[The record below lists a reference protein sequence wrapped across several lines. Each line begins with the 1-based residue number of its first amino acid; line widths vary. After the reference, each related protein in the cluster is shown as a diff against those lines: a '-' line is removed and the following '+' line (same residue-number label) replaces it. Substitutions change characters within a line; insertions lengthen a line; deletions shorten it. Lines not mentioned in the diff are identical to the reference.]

1 MLTDNYYDT
10 VRNLF
15 REYKNVF
22 STGSLDLGM
31 TGLVQHTIELEDI
44 HSFKQPKRRI
54 PQGMYEELRQH
65 CCEMLN
71 AGVI

>member
-15 REYKNVF
+15 REYKHVF

-44 HSFKQPKRRI
+44 HS
-54 PQGMYEELRQH
+54 
-65 CCEMLN
+65 LN
-71 AGVI
+71 NPNAEFLKACMRNYANTVAKC

>member
-15 REYKNVF
+15 REYKHVF

-31 TGLVQHTIELEDI
+31 TCLVQHTIELDDI
-44 HSFKQPKRRI
+44 HSFKQP
-54 PQGMYEELRQH
+54 
-65 CCEMLN
+65 
-71 AGVI
+71 

>member
-15 REYKNVF
+15 REYKHVF
-22 STGSLDLGM
+22 STGPLDPGM

-44 HSFKQPKRRI
+44 HSFQQP
-54 PQGMYEELRQH
+54 
-65 CCEMLN
+65 
-71 AGVI
+71 

>member
-15 REYKNVF
+15 REYKHVF

-44 HSFKQPKRRI
+44 HSFKQP
-54 PQGMYEELRQH
+54 
-65 CCEMLN
+65 
-71 AGVI
+71 